1 MAVGFLGVK
10 TMKGVFDMTQRRI
23 KVELQNEL
31 TRLNVPKTG
40 FFKQISIIEKS
51 TEKTL
56 IAAKFYDRGQTIH
69 CVVRMYDSDGNYSTA
84 QDKAGGYGYHK
95 SSAAL
100 AGALNKCGVT
110 GRYKHGM
117 ENGGKWA
124 PGLCLSGRG
133 DGAMIAVLESVAKKL
148 TTRKTMTHTATEY

>member
-1 MAVGFLGVK
+1 
-10 TMKGVFDMTQRRI
+10 MTQRRI

-31 TRLNVPKTG
+31 TRLNPPKTG
-40 FFKQISIIEKS
+40 FFKQISVIEKS
-51 TEKTL
+51 SEKTL
-56 IAAKFYDRGQTIH
+56 IAAKFYDRGQSVH
-69 CVVRMYDSDGNYSTA
+69 CVLRMYDSEGNYSTVQA
-84 QDKAGGYGYHK
+84 KAGGYGYHK

-100 AGALNKCGVT
+100 AEALHKAGVS

-133 DGAMIAVLESVAKKL
+133 NGAMITVLESVAKKL
-148 TTRKTMTHTATEY
+148 STRKTMTHTATEY